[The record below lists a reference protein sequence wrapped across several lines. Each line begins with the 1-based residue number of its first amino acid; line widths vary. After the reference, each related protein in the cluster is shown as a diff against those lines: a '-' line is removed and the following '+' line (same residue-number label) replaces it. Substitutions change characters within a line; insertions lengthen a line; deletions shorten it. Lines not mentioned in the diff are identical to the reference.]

1 MLADVKTRK
10 KETDQFGTRSRL
22 TPVGEGGMRKE
33 QLLTL
38 PPFSS
43 AEWYLALNE
52 FQHVKLEHR
61 VLDLKYSFQ
70 DRLLL

>member
-1 MLADVKTRK
+1 MRK

-22 TPVGEGGMRKE
+22 APIHEGGVRKGKKE
-33 QLLTL
+33 PLLTL

-43 AEWYLALNE
+43 AERHLALNE
-52 FQHVKLEHR
+52 FQHVELEHR
-61 VLDLKYSFQ
+61 VLDLEYSFQ